1 VNIVP
6 HRLDPKGVIAVRNI
20 KARKGEYAAYPPQV
34 RREILEAL
42 ARQGIKRL
50 YAHQAEA
57 VGHILSGRHT
67 IVTTSTSSGKS
78 LVYTIPVLNSLLYNP
93 SGTALYITPAKALA
107 QNQRV
112 AMVELTSRIQWPG
125 PGPEVRV
132 CDGDTPWEIRKEV
145 LETSNIVLS
154 TPDFMHATM
163 LPRHRDWSVF
173 FQNLS
178 YVVLDEAH
186 VFRGLLGASVCHVMR
201 RLRRLCQYYKAN
213 PVFIL
218 CTATIG
224 NPQEFAANLIGDE
237 CCAVEKETAP
247 TGNRQ
252 VVLYEPPRYRDD
264 NGDLRRRLTHLD
276 GARALGRYVKDG
288 QRVIMFGRSRRIVE
302 SSYRK
307 VLQDSPHFKGMV
319 TPYKGTYT
327 PADRRLIEE
336 RLFSGD
342 LKGCITTSALELGI
356 DIGNLSVAILAGFPG
371 SISSTWQ
378 QWGRVGRNKQN
389 SVAVLMAGEDPL
401 DLFLVRHPDYFFSRS
416 FEKAVVDPNKTEF
429 MAEHLLMAARELPL
443 EKEDRSFWD
452 QEYYYE
458 VVKFLHRRG
467 NLELVSREP
476 KKYCARGNVACFGLR
491 GESETF
497 RAVGPEGKVFEQF
510 TRDAVLREAF
520 PGAILFIK
528 DRRFSVDRVDEGAK
542 TIDLKPLPK
551 NLNNYI
557 TLPHLLIEAKEL
569 RQTGKEKKYG
579 RFTAGAGELE
589 INKELD
595 GYWLVNTAQKGEK
608 KFQRPQQ
615 RLSPV
620 NLKTTGLWLDVQV
633 NNLSWEKS
641 DSALHTL
648 EHLLHIVIPWQVM
661 CERSDVDTLRSTERS
676 RIYVFDNYE
685 GGVGLAEGALDNIE
699 QIIDRCYEVISSCTC
714 GGGCPS
720 CIHIPQCRERNDNLS
735 KEAALELMAIALG
748 VEREGKS
755 GSRQTSLGSGS
766 GREEGRAELRLEA
779 RALGAKIGQRKL
791 VEKAA
796 SGAPDIAAK
805 LRLASLQQLNNY
817 DRHLVAVT
825 YLLHREVG
833 PVPVGVVVQALS
845 LLSVTREGKM
855 FDLRITEL
863 RRMGMVDWKDGYVS
877 PAPKILELLDGKE
890 KCERR

>member
-1 VNIVP
+1 MNIVP

-20 KARKGEYAAYPPQV
+20 KARKGEYASYPPQV
-34 RREILEAL
+34 RGEIVDAL

-78 LVYTIPVLNSLLYNP
+78 LVYTIPVLNNLLYNP

-132 CDGDTPWEIRKEV
+132 CDGDTPWEMRKEV

-201 RLRRLCQYYKAN
+201 RLRRLCRYYKAN

-307 VLQDSPHFKGMV
+307 VLQDSPHLQGMI

-429 MAEHLLMAARELPL
+429 MAEHLLVAARELPL

-476 KKYCARGNVACFGLR
+476 KKYCARGNVAIFGLR

-497 RAVGPEGKVFEQF
+497 MAVGPEGKVFEQF

-569 RQTGKEKKYG
+569 RQTGKEKS
-579 RFTAGAGELE
+579 TAGL
-589 INKELD
+589 
-595 GYWLVNTAQKGEK
+595 
-608 KFQRPQQ
+608 P
-615 RLSPV
+615 P
-620 NLKTTGLWLDVQV
+620 
-633 NNLSWEKS
+633 
-641 DSALHTL
+641 
-648 EHLLHIVIPWQVM
+648 
-661 CERSDVDTLRSTERS
+661 
-676 RIYVFDNYE
+676 
-685 GGVGLAEGALDNIE
+685 
-699 QIIDRCYEVISSCTC
+699 
-714 GGGCPS
+714 
-720 CIHIPQCRERNDNLS
+720 
-735 KEAALELMAIALG
+735 
-748 VEREGKS
+748 
-755 GSRQTSLGSGS
+755 
-766 GREEGRAELRLEA
+766 
-779 RALGAKIGQRKL
+779 
-791 VEKAA
+791 
-796 SGAPDIAAK
+796 
-805 LRLASLQQLNNY
+805 
-817 DRHLVAVT
+817 
-825 YLLHREVG
+825 G
-833 PVPVGVVVQALS
+833 PGN
-845 LLSVTREGKM
+845 
-855 FDLRITEL
+855 
-863 RRMGMVDWKDGYVS
+863 WK
-877 PAPKILELLDGKE
+877 
-890 KCERR
+890 